1 MARVP
6 VPPGY
11 DSWNDY
17 IKTVAGNDKAARRN
31 IKLGQEAQI
40 ERHYPAPSYREY
52 NIYVAPG
59 TVAPAVGRP
68 WYPSAA
74 GLFRSQYSGYFA
86 DDVNWFDSRTAAATA
101 VVSSLGI
108 PSISANTSYQ
118 YLGYYL
124 ASTTET
130 YTFYLTSDDASYMW
144 IGEDAV
150 SGYTIANSTVNNGGS
165 HGTVE
170 TSGTAALT
178 SGQIYPIRIQV
189 GNGGGP
195 GTLTVNYSTPTIAK
209 TTVFTNLVSYNIET
223 NGF

>member
-6 VPPGY
+6 VPAGY

-17 IKTVAGNDKAARRN
+17 IAQTAGNDKTARRN
-31 IKLGQEAQI
+31 IKLGQIAQV

-68 WYPSAA
+68 WYPSAP
-74 GLFRSQYSGYFA
+74 GLFRSEYSGYFA
-86 DDVNWFDSRTAAATA
+86 DDVNWFDNRAATATA
-101 VVSSLGI
+101 VVSNLEIGT
-108 PSISANTSYQ
+108 ISANTSYQ

-144 IGEDAV
+144 VGSTAV
-150 SGYTIANSTVNNGGS
+150 TGYTVGNSTINNGGS
-165 HGTVE
+165 HGPVE
-170 TSGTAALT
+170 VSGTVALT
-178 SGQIYPIRIQV
+178 AGQIYPIRIQA

-209 TTVFTNLVSYNIET
+209 TTAFTNLVSYNTET
-223 NGF
+223 DEF